1 VPAPSQLH
9 DLACVVHL
17 HSTYSDGTG
26 TVGQIAKAAVQ
37 SGVDVVL
44 LTDHDTLEAKDRGEE
59 GWHGPV
65 LVLVGEEVSPRGGN
79 HYLAFAIDR
88 RIDHRGLSGAEICE
102 AVRNAGGFGFAAH
115 PLSSGSVRFKRA
127 GRGMPFR
134 DLDSEALHGFE
145 LWSFAT
151 DTVERLPGIPSAL
164 RFIAAPGRVL
174 EHPPEENV
182 REWERL
188 CLQRPV
194 VAIGGLDAHQFGLRV
209 GPVVPVRVMSYRRSF
224 RQLRTHV
231 LADDLLSGDLETDRG
246 LVYSALR
253 RGRCYIALDSLGPAR
268 GFSFHAEGPAGRLEM
283 GAEAEAGDWTL
294 HARLPAPA
302 RLRLV
307 RDGQEIASHEGPV
320 LARRVR
326 EPGVY
331 RVEALRHAHGRERT
345 WVLSNPVYLR

>member
-26 TVGQIAKAAVQ
+26 TVDQIAKAARR

-44 LTDHDTLEAKDRGEE
+44 LTDHDTLEAKERGEE

-65 LVLVGEEVSPRGGN
+65 LLLVGEEVSPLGGN
-79 HYLAFAIDR
+79 HYLAFGIDR
-88 RIDHRGLSGAEICE
+88 AIDHRGLSGAQIAE
-102 AVRNAGGFGFAAH
+102 AVRDAGGFGFAAH
-115 PLSSGSVRFKRA
+115 PMSSGSERFKRA
-127 GRGMPFR
+127 GTGMPFR

-151 DTVERLPGIPSAL
+151 DTVERLPGIPSVL
-164 RFIAAPGRVL
+164 RFIVAPATVL
-174 EHPPEENV
+174 ERPPEENV

-188 CLQRPV
+188 CRQRPV

-209 GPVVPVRVMSYRRSF
+209 GPVVPFRAMSYRRSF

-231 LADDLLSGDLETDRG
+231 LADAPLGGDLEGDRE

-253 RGRCYIALDSLGPAR
+253 QGRCYIALDALAPAR

-283 GAEAEAGDWTL
+283 GAEGAAGHWTL
-294 HARLPAPA
+294 HARLPSPA

-307 RDGQEIASHEGPV
+307 RDGQEIASLEGPV
-320 LARRVR
+320 LAREVR

-345 WVLSNPVYLR
+345 WVVSNPIYLR